1 MKKLVTGSCIV
12 AAIACIAIATG
23 LLLTLGSRAGELQK
37 LSLDDA
43 TAVALQIQADS
54 MVKTEGKASIR
65 ISTPGPATV
74 CLAEVKNLKEIDNAR
89 VVYRAKVKCRELQGK
104 AYLEM
109 WCHFGDKAYFSK
121 GMQSAVAGST
131 DWKTLQTPF
140 FLQTGQNPDRITLNL
155 VITGKGV
162 VWIDHI
168 VLSKEKLK

>member
-1 MKKLVTGSCIV
+1 MKKLVTGSCIAV
-12 AAIACIAIATG
+12 AVACIAIAAV

-43 TAVALQIQADS
+43 SAVALQIQADS
-54 MVKTEGKASIR
+54 EVKVEGKASIR
-65 ISTPGPATV
+65 ITTPGPVTV
-74 CLAEVKNLKEIDNAR
+74 CLAEVKDLKEIDDAR

-121 GMQSAVAGST
+121 GLQSAVAGSM
-131 DWKTLQTPF
+131 DWKTLETPF
-140 FLQTGQNPDRITLNL
+140 FLKKGENPDRITLNL
-155 VITGKGV
+155 VITGKGA
-162 VWIDHI
+162 VWIDDI